1 MQHCWVSWTS
11 VLYRIG
17 LPRLHVMIV
26 RLFGVFI
33 GCMTKPIFFLF
44 HADLSVYQKFLKSF
58 SLRQKN
64 IVIIPAILNLAQE
77 QPQ

>member
-1 MQHCWVSWTS
+1 
-11 VLYRIG
+11 
-17 LPRLHVMIV
+17 MIV